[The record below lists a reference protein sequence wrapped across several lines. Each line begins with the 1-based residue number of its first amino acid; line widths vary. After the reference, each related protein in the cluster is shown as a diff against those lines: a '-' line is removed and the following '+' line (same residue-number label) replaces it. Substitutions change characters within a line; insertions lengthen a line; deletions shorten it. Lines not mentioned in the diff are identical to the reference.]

1 VLQLRGLLGGCTPD
15 LVLLVLLAGVRLRL
29 RLRRKLLLLILDTLL
44 RKILGR
50 DTLRLRTL
58 LLLLLVV
65 DLLLLWCCVGSLAMH
80 LRVYEEWA
88 WRVLGVER
96 LIFVG
101 GLRSLYARLVAL
113 VLLLLARLLLRL

>member
-1 VLQLRGLLGGCTPD
+1 
-15 LVLLVLLAGVRLRL
+15 VLLVLLAGERLRL
-29 RLRRKLLLLILDTLL
+29 RLRRKLLLLILDALL

-65 DLLLLWCCVGSLAMH
+65 DLLLLWCSVGSLTMH

-96 LIFVG
+96 LILVG
-101 GLRSLYARLVAL
+101 GLQSLCARLVAL
-113 VLLLLARLLLRL
+113 VLLLLAGLLLRL